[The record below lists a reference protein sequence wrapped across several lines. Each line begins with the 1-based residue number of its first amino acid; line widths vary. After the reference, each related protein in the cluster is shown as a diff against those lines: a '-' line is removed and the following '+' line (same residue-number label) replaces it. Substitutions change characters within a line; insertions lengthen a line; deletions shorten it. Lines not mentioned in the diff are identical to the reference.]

1 MSIFYRCIQRDL
13 KARDA
18 KFPFATLVETDFGAV
33 VVVVV
38 FFLSSQ
44 WKGSICLRCKLIY
57 SQFFDNRKV
66 KKSFKMVKDLRKF
79 L

>member
-1 MSIFYRCIQRDL
+1 MSIFYRCIQQDL

-33 VVVVV
+33 VVVV

-44 WKGSICLRCKLIY
+44 WKGSVWSEMQINLFAIL
-57 SQFFDNRKV
+57 
-66 KKSFKMVKDLRKF
+66 
-79 L
+79 

>member
-1 MSIFYRCIQRDL
+1 MSIFYRCIQQDL

-44 WKGSICLRCKLIY
+44 WKGSVWSEMQINLFAIL
-57 SQFFDNRKV
+57 
-66 KKSFKMVKDLRKF
+66 
-79 L
+79 

>member
-1 MSIFYRCIQRDL
+1 MPIFYRCIQQDL

-44 WKGSICLRCKLIY
+44 WKGSVCLSEMQINLFAI
-57 SQFFDNRKV
+57 
-66 KKSFKMVKDLRKF
+66 L
-79 L
+79 